1 MTLRNTLYLP
11 VLLLLVGFM
20 FPVKECAAEQ
30 AIPADKVLHT
40 SVSLLIGMA
49 AYDFYRKNTK
59 LTDNQAKLAAFV
71 STLAVGATKEFIDD
85 EFDWGDMA
93 ANSVGAGVGIMIK
106 F

>member
-1 MTLRNTLYLP
+1 MAAFLLP
-11 VLLLLVGFM
+11 A
-20 FPVKECAAEQ
+20 KNCIAEQ
-30 AIPADKVLHT
+30 AIPTDKVLHT
-40 SVSLLIGMA
+40 SISLLIGMA
-49 AYDFYRKNTK
+49 AYDFYRKNTN

-93 ANSVGAGVGIMIK
+93 ANGVGAGIGVMIK